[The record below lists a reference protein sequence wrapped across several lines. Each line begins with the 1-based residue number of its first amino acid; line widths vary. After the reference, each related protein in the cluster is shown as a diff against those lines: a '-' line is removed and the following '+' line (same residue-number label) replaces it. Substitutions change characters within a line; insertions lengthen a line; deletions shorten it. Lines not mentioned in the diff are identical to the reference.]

1 MTDETESGGGFG
13 WGLLVGLALG
23 FVAGAFLASGPG
35 RQQVESLRART
46 IELTGTAR
54 RVARDPDHPLGR
66 AISDGIAAANR
77 HRQDLERTA
86 RNLRQQADDAGNPGS
101 PRNRPMSGGARE
113 EAQPDA

>member
-1 MTDETESGGGFG
+1 MTDETDSGGGFG

-35 RQQVESLRART
+35 REQVESLRART

-54 RVARDPDHPLGR
+54 RVARDPDHPIGR
-66 AISDGIAAANR
+66 AINDGIAAATR

-86 RNLRQQADDAGNPGS
+86 RGLGRQTDDAGK
-101 PRNRPMSGGARE
+101 

>member
-23 FVAGAFLASGPG
+23 VVAGAYLGSGPG

-46 IELTGTAR
+46 VELTGRAR
-54 RVARDPDHPLGR
+54 RVARDPDQPIGR
-66 AISDGIAAANR
+66 AIRDGVAAATR
-77 HRQDLERTA
+77 RRQDLERTA
-86 RNLRQQADDAGNPGS
+86 RGLRQPTDQGVT
-101 PRNRPMSGGARE
+101 E